1 MSIVGPRP
9 ERPELEEKIN
19 QHLPFWKCRYL
30 LKPGLTGW
38 AQIRFEYASDMESSE
53 EKLSYD
59 LYYVK
64 NASFFLDMKIM
75 LSTLRSLT
83 RGSR

>member
-1 MSIVGPRP
+1 
-9 ERPELEEKIN
+9 
-19 QHLPFWKCRYL
+19 
-30 LKPGLTGW
+30 
-38 AQIRFEYASDMESSE
+38 MESSE